1 MKALFPTRRPRLSH
15 RPRVR
20 RTGLTAACVAAER
33 LEPRQMLA
41 ADGLRPLLEPAIMLV
56 MDASMG
62 PNPVVMSKSQV
73 VGTDV
78 KSFVISH
85 VPEGSVV
92 EKWDA
97 AKEQWVDVS
106 TMPTSSNPQELM
118 RLLSNRYIQEG
129 DTIQWRPKAGV
140 TDAVQQAFEMIG
152 WNGGSEL
159 RGPGETDPYN
169 QDGTFGSVSGVALMR
184 DAGYNVITWDP
195 RGEFSSGGVLQLD
208 NPFFEGQFVAR
219 EQHSGVVDQ
228 LVH

>member
-1 MKALFPTRRPRLSH
+1 MKALFQTRRTRTSH
-15 RPRVR
+15 RTRVR
-20 RTGLTAACVAAER
+20 RTGLAAACVAAER

-41 ADGLRPLLEPAIMLV
+41 ADGLRPLLEQASMLV
-56 MDASMG
+56 MDSSMVG

-97 AKEQWVDVS
+97 AKQQWVDVS

-118 RLLSNRYIQEG
+118 RLLSNRYIKEG

-140 TDAVQQAFEMIG
+140 GAAAQQAFEMIG
-152 WNGGSEL
+152 WDDGSEL
-159 RGPGETDPYN
+159 PV
-169 QDGTFGSVSGVALMR
+169 VSGKPRVRCRTWRSLRRVWANSRSPGIPQRRIPQRQVMR
-184 DAGYNVITWDP
+184 PATA
-195 RGEFSSGGVLQLD
+195 SL
-208 NPFFEGQFVAR
+208 
-219 EQHSGVVDQ
+219 
-228 LVH
+228 